1 MCQEILVEAL
11 SDKYHGVI
19 SLSSGDRQIDTTR
32 DFTVNNSRYLATP
45 RGGDKHCDIK
55 YLCGHTRSSSTYLRP
70 RVDDAHY
77 LLDML
82 FLVIELSCI
91 LCNLLTKLQKPP
103 LLSKVAKLLKNRRP
117 SYEERMW
124 PRVVHLH

>member
-1 MCQEILVEAL
+1 MCQEILLVEPL

-82 FLVIELSCI
+82 FLVARSSPI
-91 LCNLLTKLQKPP
+91 LLLNHYDEIDDVDPKLDP
-103 LLSKVAKLLKNRRP
+103 LCLF
-117 SYEERMW
+117 
-124 PRVVHLH
+124 